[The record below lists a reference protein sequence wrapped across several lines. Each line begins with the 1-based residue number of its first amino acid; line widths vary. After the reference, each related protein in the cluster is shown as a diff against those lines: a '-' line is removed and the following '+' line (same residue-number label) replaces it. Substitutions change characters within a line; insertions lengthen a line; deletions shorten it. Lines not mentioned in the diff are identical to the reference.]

1 MAMITRMLVEDF
13 LGGDVPPY
21 SELINGEVVVHDP
34 NFRHQETLG
43 DLFFLL
49 KQWALALPD
58 RGRAG
63 LGGNWIFGPA
73 TSLIPDAWWVPT
85 EQAPSLM
92 GIRSDLPPALVIE
105 VRSPSTWIRDAGVK
119 LRIYEEGGVQEVWLV
134 DNIANIIGVYRR
146 SSPTSATFDVA
157 FDITT
162 GLLTSPLLNDF
173 ALDVDALFAAP
184 AWSA

>member
-1 MAMITRMLVEDF
+1 MSTRMLVEDF
-13 LGGDVPPY
+13 LGGDVPPH

-34 NFRHQETLG
+34 NFRHQETLS
-43 DLFFLL
+43 DIHFHL
-49 KQWALALPD
+49 KLWALAVPG

-63 LGGNWIFGPA
+63 IGGNWIFGPA

-85 EQAPSLM
+85 EQAPSLV
-92 GIRSDLPPALVIE
+92 GIRSDLPPALAVE

-146 SSPTSATFDVA
+146 SSPMSATFDVA
-157 FDITT
+157 FDIAT
-162 GLLTSPLLNDF
+162 GLLTSPLLVDF
-173 ALDVDALFAAP
+173 ALDIDALFATRD
-184 AWSA
+184 WSAP